1 MARAIKRIED
11 KVNSKNER
19 YLISVSYHN
28 GTIDLIRV
36 MWFIICI
43 IARCPYGCSL
53 KI

>member
-28 GTIDLIRV
+28 GTIDLIRAKGY
-36 MWFIICI
+36 IN
-43 IARCPYGCSL
+43 
-53 KI
+53 